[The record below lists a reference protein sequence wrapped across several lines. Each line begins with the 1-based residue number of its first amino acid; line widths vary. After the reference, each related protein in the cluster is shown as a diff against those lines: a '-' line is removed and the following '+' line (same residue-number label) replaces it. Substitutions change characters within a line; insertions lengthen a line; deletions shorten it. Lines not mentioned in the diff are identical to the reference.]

1 MDINGGFTAILMGHF
16 IYFMHCH
23 VWLPKVSMDQLW
35 WSPWLSHQF
44 WAGQIL
50 DVHPGYPNLFV
61 SSNMARA
68 GKGRFVG
75 RNGAIDDVNYIMEKS
90 SNGGFSNAP
99 CLSTDSTR
107 GELGSRIKHE
117 ILVPCWELR
126 AKTPVVPQRIP
137 RIHWS
142 NWPVKN
148 HGIIIGKCIQIYI
161 QLACGPLFGK
171 MPKHLALLPG
181 LPGRFI
187 PEQTI
192 LAFPEGIWHQ
202 FRSNTHRRIGQQLS
216 HVFPMSSML
225 IPSPIKHPPW

>member
-1 MDINGGFTAILMGHF
+1 MTGNGKHIPIAGENPLIRKHTFMDINGGFTAILMGHF

-107 GELGSRIKHE
+107 GELGSRIKMRFWCLAE
-117 ILVPCWELR
+117 
-126 AKTPVVPQRIP
+126 
-137 RIHWS
+137 
-142 NWPVKN
+142 NWGPKR
-148 HGIIIGKCIQIYI
+148 
-161 QLACGPLFGK
+161 QLCLNAF
-171 MPKHLALLPG
+171 
-181 LPGRFI
+181 
-187 PEQTI
+187 
-192 LAFPEGIWHQ
+192 LAFTDQTGQ
-202 FRSNTHRRIGQQLS
+202 LRI
-216 HVFPMSSML
+216 ME
-225 IPSPIKHPPW
+225 